1 MTTRSG
7 RRKAV
12 GADLTGS
19 GPVTRLVRRRRS
31 PAHPWAWQSVCSFC
45 GPIGDGFVKS
55 EQAATEAGFEHARRH
70 REPKQL
76 ELELFVVDGSTPVKR
91 RRRKV
96 DG

>member
-1 MTTRSG
+1 L
-7 RRKAV
+7 
-12 GADLTGS
+12 GAFGEGVCQAD
-19 GPVTRLVRRRRS
+19 
-31 PAHPWAWQSVCSFC
+31 PA
-45 GPIGDGFVKS
+45 K
-55 EQAATEAGFEHARRH
+55 AATEAGFEHARRH